1 MRTLLPGLAAVAA
14 LISVPA
20 AAQPAG
26 PAHKPGGSHW
36 ATQSAFGAGHD
47 RNGRFGGGRDR
58 FPDEFEVVAVTHT
71 YGGEWAL
78 YNNRSWAP
86 DSYNDWWHDRPDRA
100 YPRWL
105 QNNRDCERVWWSGGG
120 WRC

>member
-1 MRTLLPGLAAVAA
+1 MRTLLPGLVAAAA
-14 LISVPA
+14 LIAVPA
-20 AAQPAG
+20 AAQTSQNPS
-26 PAHKPGGSHW
+26 GSHW
-36 ATQSAFGAGHD
+36 ATQSAFGASHD
-47 RNGRFGGGRDR
+47 RDGRFGGGHDR

-78 YNNRSWAP
+78 HNNRSWAP